1 MDSIRYFVGIGNLFG
16 IFVSCRFPRHLP
28 SLVVCFGN
36 RFDPLI
42 IAVMH
47 NPFVEIGISIPYV
60 RLIFSQWT
68 VSFEFTYWVSVIA
81 IFFCWIEF
89 VFHIWSLVRESFTP
103 DCNWQVGRT
112 FSLDD
117 LEINISGNNKWIST
131 DITKQKIKTVKCVKS
146 FLQNTRILTHNL

>member
-28 SLVVCFGN
+28 GLVVCFDN

-47 NPFVEIGISIPYV
+47 NLFLEIGISIPYV
-60 RLIFSQWT
+60 RLIFSQLT

-103 DCNWQVGRT
+103 DCNWSGFPNRQVG
-112 FSLDD
+112 L
-117 LEINISGNNKWIST
+117 
-131 DITKQKIKTVKCVKS
+131 
-146 FLQNTRILTHNL
+146 